1 MPAVSQAQQALMAQ
15 ALGIKTGSL
24 KPADLDPKYK
34 DKIVS
39 LAKKMDKKELEKYAF
54 TKRKGLPHHVNEED
68 EININEDSA
77 IATQVPV
84 MKISGAS
91 EYTPSGPGTIVPF
104 LSPEV
109 IKKKKGKK
117 NLENLKDY
125 RDWIGNNGK

>member
-15 ALGIKTGSL
+15 AYGIKTGSL
-24 KPADLDPKYK
+24 KPSDLNPKYK
-34 DKIVS
+34 DEIVS
-39 LAKKMDKKELEKYAF
+39 LSKKMTRKELEKYAS
-54 TKRKGLPHHVNEED
+54 TKTKGLPHHVNEED
-68 EININEDSA
+68 EININEESP

-84 MKISGAS
+84 MQISGAS
-91 EYTPSGPGTIVPF
+91 EFTPSGPGAIVPF

>member
-15 ALGIKTGSL
+15 AYGIKTGSL
-24 KPADLDPKYK
+24 KPGDLNPEYK
-34 DKIVS
+34 NQIVS
-39 LAKKMDKKELEKYAF
+39 LAKKMTRKELEKYAS

-91 EYTPSGPGTIVPF
+91 EFTPSGPGTIVPF

-125 RDWIGNNGK
+125 RDWISNNGK

>member
-15 ALGIKTGSL
+15 AYGIKTGSL
-24 KPADLDPKYK
+24 KPGDLNPEYK
-34 DKIVS
+34 DQIVS
-39 LAKKMDKKELEKYAF
+39 LAKKMTKKELEKYAS
-54 TKRKGLPHHVNEED
+54 TKRKGLPHHVNEDD
-68 EININEDSA
+68 EININEEKT
-77 IATQVPV
+77 IATQVPA
-84 MKISGAS
+84 MMISGAS
-91 EYTPSGPGTIVPF
+91 EFTPSGPGTIVPF

>member
-1 MPAVSQAQQALMAQ
+1 MAQ
-15 ALGIKTGSL
+15 AYGIKTGSL
-24 KPADLDPKYK
+24 KPGDLNPEYK
-34 DKIVS
+34 NQIVS
-39 LAKKMDKKELEKYAF
+39 LAKKMTRKELEKYAS
-54 TKRKGLPHHVNEED
+54 TKRKGLPHHVNEEG

-91 EYTPSGPGTIVPF
+91 EFIPSGPGTIVPF

-125 RDWIGNNGK
+125 RDWISNNGK

>member
-15 ALGIKTGSL
+15 AYGIKTGSL
-24 KPADLDPKYK
+24 KPGDLNPEYK
-34 DKIVS
+34 DQIVS
-39 LAKKMDKKELEKYAF
+39 LAKKMTKKELEKYAS

-68 EININEDSA
+68 EININEEKT
-77 IATQVPV
+77 IATQVPA
-84 MKISGAS
+84 MMISGAS
-91 EYTPSGPGTIVPF
+91 EFTPSGPDTIVPF